1 MDDVGTTAKDT
12 QAFIASLEWLHPLT
26 GGLDERHPLSLSTAS
41 NDVYCGPTHKKFV
54 PAIFLD
60 GEQREGEESFASV
73 VAMMRRYHCPG

>member
-54 PAIFLD
+54 PAIFLMAN
-60 GEQREGEESFASV
+60 REKVKRAS
-73 VAMMRRYHCPG
+73 PLSLQ